1 MQALHHNGYM
11 AAIRGYGGISA
22 DQRRTERR
30 ARLLDASLEVVGS
43 QGYNSLSVSGLCQT
57 TGLNDRY
64 FYEHFEN
71 RHAIFMALVDELATQ
86 TLAAMTDAIAA
97 SGTDERQVV
106 RAGLGACID
115 LLTGDP
121 RKARVVF
128 VEAPAHSSHQHRTQ
142 VRDMFIA
149 LMRAQASRMSSG
161 VLSQDL
167 DQRVTL
173 AGVQLFGALM
183 ESVTSWLAGDL
194 AISKNQLID
203 LSADLLLT
211 VANHALAVD
220 NISSA

>member
-1 MQALHHNGYM
+1 MTAT
-11 AAIRGYGGISA
+11 RGYGGIPA
-22 DQRRTERR
+22 DQRRAERR
-30 ARLLDASLEVVGS
+30 ARLLDASLEMVGT
-43 QGYNSLSVSGLCQT
+43 QGYNSLSASGLCQA

-71 RHAIFMALVDELATQ
+71 RHAIFVALVDELATQ
-86 TLAAMTDAIAA
+86 TLAAMTDAVAA
-97 SGTDERQVV
+97 SGTDGPQIV

-128 VEAPAHSSHQHRTQ
+128 VEAPAHSSHQHRT
-142 VRDMFIA
+142 RIRGMFIA
-149 LMRAQASRMSSG
+149 LMRAQAGRMSSG
-161 VLSQDL
+161 ALSEDL
-167 DQRVTL
+167 EHRVTL

-194 AISKNQLID
+194 AISKEQLID

-211 VANHALAVD
+211 VTNHVLAVD
-220 NISSA
+220 NIPSA

>member
-1 MQALHHNGYM
+1 M

-30 ARLLDASLEVVGS
+30 VRLLDAALDMVGS
-43 QGYNSLSVSGLCQT
+43 QGYNGLSVSGLCQA

-71 RHAIFMALVDELATQ
+71 RHAIFVALVDELAAQ
-86 TLAAMTDAIAA
+86 TLAVMTAAIAVA
-97 SGTDERQVV
+97 GTDERQVV

-115 LLTGDP
+115 LLTEDP

-128 VEAPAHSSHQHRTQ
+128 VESPAHNSHRHRTQ
-142 VRDMFIA
+142 IRDMFIA
-149 LMRAQASRMSSG
+149 LMRAQASRISG
-161 VLSQDL
+161 GALSQDL
-167 DQRVTL
+167 DHRVTL
-173 AGVQLFGALM
+173 AGIQLFGALM

-220 NISSA
+220 NISST

>member
-1 MQALHHNGYM
+1 MTAT
-11 AAIRGYGGISA
+11 RGYGGIPA
-22 DQRRTERR
+22 EQRRAERR
-30 ARLLDASLEVVGS
+30 ARLLDASLEIVGS
-43 QGYNSLSVSGLCQT
+43 QGYNSLSVSGLCQA

-71 RHAIFMALVDELATQ
+71 RHAIFVALVDELAAQ
-86 TLAAMTDAIAA
+86 TLAAMTAAIAA
-97 SGTDERQVV
+97 SGSNGRQIV

-128 VEAPAHSSHQHRTQ
+128 VESPAHNSHQHRTQ
-142 VRDMFIA
+142 IRGMFIA
-149 LMRAQASRMSSG
+149 LMRAQADRMASEALSR
-161 VLSQDL
+161 DREH
-167 DQRVTL
+167 RVTL

-194 AISKNQLID
+194 AIGKEQLID

-211 VANHALAVD
+211 VTNHVLAVD
-220 NISSA
+220 NIPSA